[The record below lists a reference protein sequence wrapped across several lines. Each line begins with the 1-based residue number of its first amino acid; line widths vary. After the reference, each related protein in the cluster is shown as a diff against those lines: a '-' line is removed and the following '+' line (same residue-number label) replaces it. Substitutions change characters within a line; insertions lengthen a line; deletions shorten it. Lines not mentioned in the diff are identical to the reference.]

1 MITVIAITFFG
12 FLLLGIPIS
21 FTMGLCSLVFLVL
34 IGNIPLRAMATQ
46 MFSGVDSFPYMAI
59 PFFILAGELMGA
71 GGITIRLIHF
81 ASALVGRI
89 RGGLA
94 HTLVV
99 AEMILSGV
107 TGSAVADAAA
117 LATVLLPS
125 MEKEGY
131 DKTFAIA
138 LIAAAAVLGPI
149 IPPSLIMVVYGVT
162 ANESIGALFLTGFI
176 PGAIMGICLMVTT
189 RLMGKW
195 YPLPLRA
202 QGTSLREIIGSS
214 RDAIFSLI
222 MPVIVIGGILGG
234 IFTPTEAAAVAV
246 VYALVV
252 GIFVFKELKLS
263 MLPRLFISSGVTS
276 SMVLLIASCAS
287 IFSLLL
293 ATEQIPQKI
302 SSSVL
307 FFATNPM
314 SVLILVNLFLLIA
327 GCLME
332 TSALI
337 IILTPILLPLVTQ
350 AGVHPLHFGII
361 MTLNLSIGL
370 ITPPVGVCLFVG
382 CAVGGVTLEKL
393 SRTIWPYLLS
403 HLVVLAIITFSPG
416 IALWLPRLFGYAK

>member
-1 MITVIAITFFG
+1 
-12 FLLLGIPIS
+12 
-21 FTMGLCSLVFLVL
+21 
-34 IGNIPLRAMATQ
+34 
-46 MFSGVDSFPYMAI
+46 MAI